1 MGTNWSFSGNG
12 TANNNQLCESGS
24 TGSSNNTNNVELLV
38 NQNSMDLETSLA
50 LSGANMELNETQRS
64 QSVPLSQL
72 QRSSSN
78 QSPSSSYNRQL
89 IQPVSSAIV
98 NDALFS
104 ENSNS
109 QQSVSALKMG
119 DGDVDLEEDV
129 SACLPYL
136 DVDVSALISP
146 SFNSKFSGIQT
157 TTTCSS
163 SAGSSSG
170 YSSAGSAGGI
180 VSRSVPSTPLP
191 HHQQQQQGCNNTSL
205 NNTNGSCNAATGFF
219 NISPAFNWGGN
230 NVSYTGGQSYSS
242 RTALDISKSMPT
254 TPITT
259 PCFRYSPVE
268 LHRDFLINGNTI
280 DSLSSPSVA
289 AFGVGNGT
297 DAVLALSTDT
307 LIDEGAP
314 NSSDVEAIIGAA
326 DILDTL

>member
-1 MGTNWSFSGNG
+1 MGANWSFSGNG
-12 TANNNQLCESGS
+12 NANNNQLCESGGS
-24 TGSSNNTNNVELLV
+24 NSSNNNNNVELLA

-72 QRSSSN
+72 QRGSSN
-78 QSPSSSYNRQL
+78 HSPSTSYNRQL
-89 IQPVSSAIV
+89 MQPVSTSIV

-119 DGDVDLEEDV
+119 DGDVDLEDDV

-136 DVDVSALISP
+136 DVDVGALISP

-191 HHQQQQQGCNNTSL
+191 HHQPQQQSCNNASL
-205 NNTNGSCNAATGFF
+205 NNTNGSCNASGFF

-230 NVSYTGGQSYSS
+230 NVSYSGGQSYSS

-280 DSLSSPSVA
+280 DSLPSPAVA

-307 LIDEGAP
+307 LIDDGAP

-326 DILDTL
+326 DILDSL